1 MEDMSNKSVEWKELL
16 DVALEAKGS
25 NPVVMDMAAQC
36 SWGDYM
42 ILVSAGSQMHMKGI
56 YNRLADYVKAHDEF
70 MMHNHPGT
78 KDENRWILMDLGSV
92 IIHIMTEEAREYYSL
107 EDIWFESPVLYKEED
122 HSSSS
127 S

>member
-1 MEDMSNKSVEWKELL
+1 
-16 DVALEAKGS
+16 
-25 NPVVMDMAAQC
+25 
-36 SWGDYM
+36 M
-42 ILVSAGSQMHMKGI
+42 ILVSASSQMHMKGI
-56 YNRLADYVKAHDEF
+56 YSRLADYVKTHEEF
-70 MMHNHPGT
+70 AMHNHPGT